1 MTKEDVLS
9 IVDACFHMFA
19 SSYRAEAKELA
30 TELLNKRNH
39 SESSTGI
46 LEHGSWFIFGK
57 GMADTVTIT
66 KEEYDSL
73 FTSEKTLL
81 ALEGAGVVNWDG
93 YDGAIESMESLEE
106 EE

>member
-9 IVDACFHMFA
+9 IVDACFDCFA
-19 SSYRAEAKELA
+19 SSYRSEAKELA
-30 TELLNKRNH
+30 LKLLEKRNH

-57 GMADTVTIT
+57 GLADTVTIT

-73 FTSEKTLL
+73 LASERMLL
-81 ALEGAGVVNWDG
+81 ALEGAGVDNWDG
-93 YDGAIESMESLEE
+93 YEFAVESLEE
-106 EE
+106 DED

>member
-9 IVDACFHMFA
+9 IVDACFDCFA
-19 SSYRAEAKELA
+19 SSYRTEAKELA
-30 TELLNKRNH
+30 IDLLKKRNY

-57 GMADTVTIT
+57 GLADTVTIT

-73 FTSEKTLL
+73 LASERMLL
-81 ALEGAGVVNWDG
+81 ALEGAGVDNWDG
-93 YDGAIESMESLEE
+93 YEFAVESLEE
-106 EE
+106 D

>member
-9 IVDACFHMFA
+9 IVDACFDCFA
-19 SSYRAEAKELA
+19 SSYRSEAKEL
-30 TELLNKRNH
+30 TLKLLEKRNH

-57 GMADTVTIT
+57 GLADTVTIT

-73 FTSEKTLL
+73 FASEKMLL
-81 ALEGAGVVNWDG
+81 ALEGAGVDNWDG
-93 YDGAIESMESLEE
+93 YDFAMESLEE
-106 EE
+106 DD